1 MLAVLSDEDKR
12 SMYDAGFL
20 DLLEEDE
27 VRNFPPFS
35 QVIIKKFPDFYPHV
49 SDIPQLLVSDKNYS
63 LRR

>member
-27 VRNFPPFS
+27 VRNFDLFS
-35 QVIIKKFPDFYPHV
+35 QVIIIKKVAGFF
-49 SDIPQLLVSDKNYS
+49 SS
-63 LRR
+63 RF